1 MSTKNRIAERIHP
14 EIRALAAYQVQPQA
28 AKIKLDA
35 MESPFAFEGEQL
47 SKWHEQLAEVA
58 VNRYPDPEALAL
70 KQALRDVFSIPS
82 RLALVLGNGSDEI
95 LQMLQLALGGY
106 GRCIMAPAPSFVMY
120 EIIARYTR
128 AQFVG
133 VDLNDDFSLPAD
145 RWLQQVET
153 HRPDCVF
160 LAYPNNPTGN
170 LFDPQLIEQTARLT
184 PGLVV
189 VDEAYHAYSGRSMM
203 AAIGKHDNLAVV
215 RTLSKSGLAG
225 LRIGCLIGHAELAHE
240 LEKIRMPYN
249 VGALNQRAARIAL
262 EHFDA
267 FNQGPYL
274 IAQRQMLVRQLTEEL
289 ELAVY
294 PSAANFVTVRFS
306 NPSANEVFAALKQDG
321 ILVKNLHG
329 SHRLLD
335 NCLRLTVGSKTE
347 NAQLLSGL
355 RQVLQHPAAG
365 RNL

>member
-1 MSTKNRIAERIHP
+1 MKAKSRIAARIHS
-14 EIRALAAYQVQPQA
+14 EIRELEAYPVQPQA
-28 AKIKLDA
+28 AKVKLDA
-35 MESPFAFEGEQL
+35 MESPFAFEGEHL
-47 SKWHEQLAEVA
+47 SKWYEQLADVA
-58 VNRYPDPEALAL
+58 VNRYPDSEALAL
-70 KQALRDVFSIPS
+70 KQALRGVFSVPA
-82 RLALVLGNGSDEI
+82 RFALVLGNGSDEI
-95 LQMLQLALGGY
+95 LQMLQLAFGGY

-133 VDLNDDFSLPAD
+133 VDLSDDFSLPAE
-145 RWLQQVET
+145 RWLQQV
-153 HRPDCVF
+153 RMRQPDCVF

-203 AAIGKHDNLAVV
+203 AALDRHDNLAVV

-225 LRIGCLIGHAELAHE
+225 LRVGCLIGHHELAHE

-262 EHFDA
+262 EHFDE
-267 FNQGPYL
+267 FNHGPRL
-274 IAQRQMLVRQLTEEL
+274 IAQRQKLLRQLDEEL
-289 ELAVY
+289 ELTVY
-294 PSAANFVTVRFS
+294 PTAANFVTVRCS
-306 NPSANEVFAALKQDG
+306 NPGADEVFAALKQDG

-329 SHRLLD
+329 SHRLLE
-335 NCLRLTVGSKTE
+335 NCLRLTVGSE
-347 NAQLLSGL
+347 IQNAQLLSGL
-355 RQVLQHPAAG
+355 RQVLRHSPAA